1 MGLRAILVRGTSVV
15 LIVVASLSVRA
26 ADPLPEIGAEMPDG
40 TVYAGLSMDT
50 GKPLFLPAPGRRMP
64 DGTVY
69 AGISPDSDKP
79 LYTTLQ
85 DAPVVFSWLRA
96 QSYCRALSAS
106 RRRDWHV
113 PSLGELAVLFNNR
126 ASIGSFNETGYVNNA
141 PGYYWSSLQVG
152 DASAWGQRFNDGYH
166 EDLSKTQD
174 SLVRCVRS
182 S

>member
-1 MGLRAILVRGTSVV
+1 LILA
-15 LIVVASLSVRA
+15 ASLSVRA
-26 ADPLPEIGAEMPDG
+26 ADPLPEIGAAMPDG

-50 GKPLFLPAPGRRMP
+50 GKPLFVPAAGRRMP

-69 AGISPDSDKP
+69 AGISPDSDKA
-79 LYTTLQ
+79 LYTTPQ
-85 DAPVVFSWLRA
+85 DAPAVFSWVKA
-96 QSYCRALSAS
+96 QKYCRALSAS
-106 RRRDWHV
+106 RQRDWHV
-113 PSLGELAVLFNNR
+113 PSLGELAVLFTNR

-141 PGYYWSSLQVG
+141 PGYYWSSLQIG